1 MDYCYG
7 PGRDLLVDGCIVLHG
22 MVGGSFWD
30 EGFTASDV
38 VHSLAALGPTAD
50 VTVRINSSGGIAHEG
65 LAIHAVLTAHKGKVT
80 TVVEGLAASAASII
94 AQAGDERVMS
104 AGAMMMVHDAAVWT
118 EGNASEHQKSLAYLE
133 VVCASLA
140 AIYAD
145 ATKQPVEEI
154 RAEMAAETWLT
165 AEDAVAKGYAD
176 RIGAASDNEPAPFPF
191 RAYAKAPQRLVAMA
205 DARGWSKRPLPNTA
219 TASAV
224 TRNSINQTD
233 DEEIRNYFEIG
244 DPVEIINPHD
254 PSHSRGTIQIISGE
268 TPYGILI
275 EGMEEMGIHRWYT
288 TEEIEYSG
296 SDAIN
301 DVAASDGKKKKK
313 PMRQMKMQA
322 TSSKAPIP
330 GSQPT
335 PKSKEEAPM
344 PGSGNSAAGAS
355 AVASNV
361 VDLDAARAE
370 GRTQALAYMREIQDL
385 CALAGKPEL
394 ATAFIEKEAKPSD
407 VRAEL
412 LGARASADAAR
423 EVSTQTLPGDGA
435 KVKASWG
442 DAVAQANNRIGGR
455 ASGNR

>member
-65 LAIHAVLTAHKGKVT
+65 LAIHAVLSAHKGRVT

-94 AQAGDERVMS
+94 AQAGDERVMA

-145 ATKQPVEEI
+145 ATERPVEEI
-154 RAEMAAETWLT
+154 RSEMAAETWLT

-176 RIGAASDNEPAPFPF
+176 RIGAASDDEPAPFPF

-219 TASAV
+219 TASAAAV
-224 TRNSINQTD
+224 PQPGNK
-233 DEEIRNYFEIG
+233 
-244 DPVEIINPHD
+244 
-254 PSHSRGTIQIISGE
+254 E
-268 TPYGILI
+268 TP
-275 EGMEEMGIHRWYT
+275 MPST
-288 TEEIEYSG
+288 
-296 SDAIN
+296 N
-301 DVAASDGKKKKK
+301 D
-313 PMRQMKMQA
+313 P
-322 TSSKAPIP
+322 
-330 GSQPT
+330 
-335 PKSKEEAPM
+335 
-344 PGSGNSAAGAS
+344 AAGAPAAPATQPAAAQS
-355 AVASNV
+355 APATATPQATNV
-361 VDLDAARAE
+361 VSIDDARAA
-370 GRTQALAYMREIQDL
+370 GRADALSYVREINEI
-385 CALAGKPEL
+385 CTLAGRPEL
-394 ATAFIEKEAKPSD
+394 ATAFIEKDAKPSD
-407 VRAEL
+407 VRKEL
-412 LGARASADAAR
+412 IDARASASAAST
-423 EVSTQTLPGDGA
+423 VATQTLAGTGAATAAGYVPGGLAERMKRAHAKKGA
-435 KVKASWG
+435 
-442 DAVAQANNRIGGR
+442 
-455 ASGNR
+455 